1 MEQEVKIQK
10 LEDLVD
16 LINSLEGDFIIH
28 VEPEVGV
35 YAKEEAE
42 HRQ

>member
-1 MEQEVKIQK
+1 MEREVKIQT
-10 LEDLVD
+10 LEELVD
-16 LINSLEGDFIIH
+16 HVNSLEGDFIIH